1 MNKNQLMKSAN
12 DKIFSGVCAGIGE
25 TYNLDVG
32 LVRFL
37 TVLLFLATGG
47 TALIVYLVLALVLP
61 TRAEGAVINHAKTKT
76 GIKKKEI
83 NEYELDESEYII
95 DADDYEYKD

>member
-1 MNKNQLMKSAN
+1 MNNQLMKSAN
-12 DKIFSGVCAGIGE
+12 DRIISGVCAGIAE

-37 TVLLFLATGG
+37 TVLLFLLTGG
-47 TALIVYLVLALVLP
+47 TVLLIYIVLALVLP
-61 TRAEGAVINHAKTKT
+61 TRTEGAKVKHANTKT

-95 DADDYEYKD
+95 DPDEYEYKD

>member
-1 MNKNQLMKSAN
+1 MNNQLMKSAN
-12 DKIFSGVCAGIGE
+12 DRILSGVCAGIAE

-37 TVLLFLATGG
+37 TVLLFVLTGG
-47 TALIVYLVLALVLP
+47 TVLLIYIVLALVLP
-61 TRAEGAVINHAKTKT
+61 TRTEGAKINHANTKT

-95 DADDYEYKD
+95 DPDDYEYKD

>member
-1 MNKNQLMKSAN
+1 MNNNQLMKSAN
-12 DKIFSGVCAGIGE
+12 DRILSGVCAGIAE

-37 TVLLFLATGG
+37 TVLLFLGSGG
-47 TALIVYLVLALVLP
+47 AVLLVYIVLAIVLP
-61 TRAEGAVINHAKTKT
+61 TRTEGAKINHAKTKS

-83 NEYELDESEYII
+83 NEYQLDESDYVI
-95 DADDYEYKD
+95 DPEEYEYKE

>member
-1 MNKNQLMKSAN
+1 MNNQLMKSAN
-12 DKIFSGVCAGIGE
+12 DRILSGVCAGIAE

-37 TVLLFLATGG
+37 TVLLFLLTGG
-47 TALIVYLVLALVLP
+47 TVLLIYIVLALVLP
-61 TRAEGAVINHAKTKT
+61 TRAEGAKVNHANTKT

-95 DADDYEYKD
+95 DPDDYEYKE

>member
-1 MNKNQLMKSAN
+1 MNQNQLMKSAN
-12 DKIFSGVCAGIGE
+12 DKIFSGVCAGIAE

-37 TVLLFLATGG
+37 TVLLFLVSGG
-47 TALIVYLVLALVLP
+47 VVLIVYIVLALVLP

-95 DADDYEYKD
+95 DPDDYEYKD